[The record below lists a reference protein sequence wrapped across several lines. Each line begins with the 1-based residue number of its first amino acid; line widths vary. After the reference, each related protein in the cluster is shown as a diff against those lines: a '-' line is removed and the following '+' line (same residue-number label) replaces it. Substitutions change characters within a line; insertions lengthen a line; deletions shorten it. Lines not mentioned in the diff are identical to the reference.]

1 MALDESDEQLA
12 HELMGMLSQT
22 GYKVALGNQE
32 ANEGE
37 GTSGSSEPEAFDD
50 FFSALNAFRAARASG
65 DKEAEAA
72 AENHLRDV
80 VRGELTGKVD

>member
-22 GYKVALGNQE
+22 GYKVALGN
-32 ANEGE
+32 EGE
-37 GTSGSSEPEAFDD
+37 GTFGSSEPEAFDD

-72 AENHLRDV
+72 AEDHLRDV
-80 VRGELTGKVD
+80 VRDELTGKVD